1 MCFYSGST
9 ACSDDSLLLILSS
22 VSYRYLKSTVMKYST
37 VCFIF
42 PLPHKFVHLLP
53 DHLTDWDCAAAS
65 AVNMMCKMLLGSME
79 QLDKTTQNKTEADIP
94 LDRSHRTS
102 NTSVILSAII
112 YMCTR
117 QQCFLQQS

>member
-1 MCFYSGST
+1 MWGNKYASVVQIPQKYSNEVQH
-9 ACSDDSLLLILSS
+9 SLL
-22 VSYRYLKSTVMKYST
+22 Y
-37 VCFIF
+37 F
-42 PLPHKFVHLLP
+42 PLPHEFVHLLP

-112 YMCTR
+112 YMCTS
-117 QQCFLQQS
+117 QQCFLQKS